1 MRIDG
6 QMAGVILNNEGRQ
19 ILALAAVNVPD
30 NDRMLVSIEES
41 EDLGLWIR
49 VSREDQLTFF
59 LLRWEYILGV
69 ELLSGRGRVVGLT
82 ARKDLG

>member
-1 MRIDG
+1 MKIDG
-6 QMAGVILNNEGRQ
+6 QTAGVILTQEGRQ
-19 ILALAAVNVPD
+19 ILALAAVNIPD
-30 NDRMLVSIEES
+30 NDRVLVSIEES

-59 LLRWEYILGV
+59 LLRWEYILGL

>member
-1 MRIDG
+1 MKIDG
-6 QMAGVILNNEGRQ
+6 QTAGVILTDEGEQ
-19 ILALAAVNVPD
+19 VLALAAVNVPD
-30 NDRMLVSIEES
+30 NDRVLVSIEES

-49 VSREDQLTFF
+49 VTREDQLTFF

-69 ELLSGRGRVVGLT
+69 ELLSGRGRVVGLK

>member
-1 MRIDG
+1 MKING
-6 QMAGVILNNEGRQ
+6 QTAGVILTQEGRQ
-19 ILALAAVNVPD
+19 VLALAAVNVPD
-30 NDRMLVSIEES
+30 NDRLLVSIEES

-69 ELLSGRGRVVGLT
+69 ELLSGRGRVVGLK

>member
-6 QMAGVILNNEGRQ
+6 QTAGVILTDEGKQ
-19 ILALAAVNVPD
+19 VLALAAVKVPD
-30 NDRMLVSIEES
+30 SDRGLVSIEES

-49 VSREDQLTFF
+49 VTREDQLTFF

-69 ELLSGRGRVVGLT
+69 ERLSGRGRVVGLK

>member
-1 MRIDG
+1 MRIAG
-6 QMAGVILNNEGRQ
+6 QSAGVILTDEGKQ
-19 ILALAAVNVPD
+19 ILALAAVRLPE
-30 NDRMLVSIEES
+30 NDRLLVSIEDS

-69 ELLSGRGRVVGLT
+69 ELLSGRARVVGLKPE
-82 ARKDLG
+82 RI

>member
-1 MRIDG
+1 
-6 QMAGVILNNEGRQ
+6 MAGVILNNEGRQ

>member
-1 MRIDG
+1 
-6 QMAGVILNNEGRQ
+6 MAGVILNDEGRQ

>member
-1 MRIDG
+1 MKIDG
-6 QMAGVILNNEGRQ
+6 QTAGVILTQEGRQ
-19 ILALAAVNVPD
+19 ILALAAVNIPD
-30 NDRMLVSIEES
+30 NNRVLVSIEES

-59 LLRWEYILGV
+59 LLRWEYILGL

>member
-6 QMAGVILNNEGRQ
+6 QMAGVILNDEGRQ

>member
-1 MRIDG
+1 MKIDG
-6 QMAGVILNNEGRQ
+6 QTAGVILTQEGRQ
-19 ILALAAVNVPD
+19 ILAPAAVNVPD
-30 NDRMLVSIEES
+30 NDRVLVSIEES

-69 ELLSGRGRVVGLT
+69 ELLSGRGRVVGLK